1 MKEFF
6 LIISMIISL
15 LVLLSLYRAIYGPM
29 VLNRIVAVNV
39 IGTKTV
45 IVLLL
50 MGFIYDRVDKF
61 VDISI
66 VYAMLNFIST
76 LAASKYLERKGS
88 VQ

>member
-6 LIISMIISL
+6 LVISMIISL